1 MSVYEI
7 ISIVIGFLGLAVL
20 ILKVWSKTQ
29 TDIAML
35 QIQIKNSDEKHLDR
49 KKELDDHKAENERQ
63 LEKLHRENRQDHQTM
78 FSKLDEI
85 NRNFNR
91 INCKEINI

>member
-1 MSVYEI
+1 MSLYEI
-7 ISIVIGFLGLAVL
+7 ISIVLAFLGLIAL

-35 QIQIKNSDEKHLDR
+35 QIQIKNSDEKHADR
-49 KKELDDHKAENERQ
+49 KKELEDHKAENERQ
-63 LEKLHRENRQDHQTM
+63 LEKLHNENREDHRLM

-91 INCKEINI
+91 INCRE